1 MSRMLKKSWKLHHWN
16 WNETR
21 SLNDLLIEVHNIK
34 FSHLLVGVIMAA
46 STQEK
51 THDCERELPCT
62 QTNTHGCEKEKKKY
76 NPIPSIRIQDFQ
88 SGE

>member
-1 MSRMLKKSWKLHHWN
+1 MS
-16 WNETR
+16 
-21 SLNDLLIEVHNIK
+21 LLIEVHNIK

>member
-1 MSRMLKKSWKLHHWN
+1 
-16 WNETR
+16 
-21 SLNDLLIEVHNIK
+21 
-34 FSHLLVGVIMAA
+34 MAA